1 MRNTTIT
8 FNGSADLPGFTCIIY
23 YYNILSPMSY
33 GLIAANVKDI
43 MQSLIYIGIWNV
55 NINVNQYRFLV
66 ESTKIDNASFPCKT
80 AISEAWFIQ
89 ENGDY
94 KMDLSQRTKFC
105 Q

>member
-1 MRNTTIT
+1 
-8 FNGSADLPGFTCIIY
+8 
-23 YYNILSPMSY
+23 MSF
-33 GLIAANVKDI
+33 GLIAAKVKDI
-43 MQSLIYIGIWNV
+43 IQNLRYIGIWNV